1 MKSLFVFAAATAA
14 VLTSAAYATPAPG
27 SGILHQAR
35 RAGDRLTILTDG
47 QAMMCKISNVLRAG
61 HAGTSLGGPV
71 WERTAV
77 YLDHVGQISC
87 VGRAPVKG

>member
-14 VLTSAAYATPAPG
+14 VLTSAAFATPGPG
-27 SGILHQAR
+27 SGIAHQAR
-35 RAGDRLTILTDG
+35 RAGDHLTVLTDD
-47 QAMMCKISNVLRAG
+47 QALMCKTPDVRAG
-61 HAGTSLGGPV
+61 KSLGGPV

-87 VGRAPVKG
+87 LGRTPVTD

>member
-14 VLTSAAYATPAPG
+14 VLTSAAFATPAPG

-35 RAGDRLTILTDG
+35 RASDCLTDG